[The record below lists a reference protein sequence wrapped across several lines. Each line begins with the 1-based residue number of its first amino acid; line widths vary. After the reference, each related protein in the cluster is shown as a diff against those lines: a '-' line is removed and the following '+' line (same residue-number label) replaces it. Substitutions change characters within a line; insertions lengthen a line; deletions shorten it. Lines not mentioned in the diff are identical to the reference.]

1 MPRQSR
7 TDKLLADQELT
18 LELEVRRAAAE
29 AELLAGKLRLVRDL
43 RKQLAAAPKR
53 ASRAKGR
60 AATPAESKEST
71 ASLLAKAR
79 AEAAGNAQP
88 APTGYGQRNENEPS
102 R

>member
-7 TDKLLADQELT
+7 TDKLLAEQELA
-18 LELEVRRAAAE
+18 LELEVRRAASE

-60 AATPAESKEST
+60 AAAP
-71 ASLLAKAR
+71 
-79 AEAAGNAQP
+79 AGNAQP
-88 APTGYGQRNENEPS
+88 APTATAA
-102 R
+102 